1 MQIGLA
7 DPRTRMIAQLVS
19 LHDFALLIG
28 ILVMVFVIVGLLFV
42 AFNKI
47 SCRTVYAAHEVEMI
61 WTVLPALILFALAF
75 PSIRLLYAM
84 DEIPA
89 PSLTVKVI
97 GHQWY

>member
-7 DPRTRMIAQLVS
+7 DPRTSMMAQLVS

-28 ILVMVFVIVGLLFV
+28 ILVM
-42 AFNKI
+42 AFNRI

-61 WTVLPALILFALAF
+61 WTVFPALILFTLAF

-84 DEIPA
+84 DEMPA
-89 PSLTVKVI
+89 PRLTVKVI
-97 GHQWY
+97 GHQ

>member
-7 DPRTRMIAQLVS
+7 DPRTRMMAQLVS

-28 ILVMVFVIVGLLFV
+28 MLVMVFVIIGLLFV

-47 SCRTVYAAHEVEMI
+47 SCRTVYAAHEIEMI
-61 WTVLPALILFALAF
+61 WTVIPALILFALAF

-89 PSLTVKVI
+89 PRLTVKVI
-97 GHQWY
+97 GHQ